1 VITRLL
7 VLLIALPALAAEPVR
22 IGVLHSLTGTM
33 AISERSLIDAVQL
46 AVDEVNAGGGV
57 LGRRLEILI
66 EDGASDPATFAKKA
80 ERLIVRDRVASLFGC
95 WTSSSRKAVLPVVE
109 KLDHLLWYPLQYEGL
124 EASKNVI
131 YTGAA
136 PNQQI
141 LPAVE
146 WALKRFGKRAFLVGS
161 DYVFPRTAHRI
172 VRAQLERAGGSCVAE
187 EYRPLGSTDFAGI
200 VARLKATDPD
210 FVLNTINGDSNVA
223 FFTELAKA
231 GLGPYQV
238 PVISVSMAED
248 ELRLIGGALAVDH
261 YAAWSYFQS
270 VDSPANRR
278 FVAAFKNRYGPDR
291 VTDDPIEAAYVAV
304 HFFARAVAK
313 AGAVDVAA
321 IREAARG
328 LELEAPGGRYTIDRD
343 TQHTWKVARVGQI
356 EADGQFRVVWSSGA
370 ALKPEPFP
378 ALLSH

>member
-1 VITRLL
+1 MVRMLATVL
-7 VLLIALPALAAEPVR
+7 VVALTALPARGDGTIR

-33 AISERSLIDAVQL
+33 AISERSLIDAVRL

-57 LGRRLEILI
+57 LGRKLEVLI
-66 EDGASDPATFAKKA
+66 EDGASDPATFARKA

-109 KLDHLLWYPLQYEGL
+109 KHEHLLWYPLQYEGQ

-141 LPAVE
+141 LPALA
-146 WALKRFGKRAFLVGS
+146 WAVKRFGKRAFLVGS
-161 DYVFPRTAHRI
+161 DYVFPRTAHKI
-172 VRAQLERAGGSCVAE
+172 VRAELARLGGTCVAE
-187 EYRPLGSTDFAGI
+187 EYRPLGATDFAGI

-223 FFTELAKA
+223 FFRALAHA
-231 GLGPYQV
+231 GLGPFQV
-238 PVISVSMAED
+238 PVLSVSMAED
-248 ELRLIGGALAVDH
+248 ELRLMGADLAVDH

-270 VDSPANRR
+270 VDSPENRR
-278 FVAAFKNRYGPDR
+278 FVAAFQQRYGPER

-304 HFFARAVAK
+304 HVFARAAAK
-313 AGAVDVAA
+313 AGAVDVKA

-328 LELEAPGGRYTIDRD
+328 LELDAPGGRYRIDPD
-343 TQHTWKVARVGQI
+343 NQHTWKVARVGQI
-356 EADGQFRVVWSSGA
+356 EANGQFRIVWSSGGA
-370 ALKPEPFP
+370 VKPEP
-378 ALLSH
+378 LR